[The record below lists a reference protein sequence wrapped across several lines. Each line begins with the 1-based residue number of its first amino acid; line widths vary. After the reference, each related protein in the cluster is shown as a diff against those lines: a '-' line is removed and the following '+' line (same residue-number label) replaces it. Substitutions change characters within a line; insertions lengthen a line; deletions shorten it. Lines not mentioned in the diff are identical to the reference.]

1 MENGRL
7 MYLTDSVS
15 VRIRQ
20 YLPQRHEEHKE
31 FAFIK
36 LLCGLSVFVGNRI
49 QTEIL
54 SLAGSFQTF
63 DKTIIFEHYL
73 ILMGIIKVAIA
84 DDHKI
89 FRKGVIL
96 SLRPFTNIKFVQE
109 AENGD
114 DLLNGLPQSQPDV
127 ILMDLRMPGKDG
139 IEATKIVSKQYQN
152 IKVLV
157 LSMYEDER
165 FVYHLMENGANGYLL
180 KNAEPQ
186 EIRRAIM
193 EVHEKGYYL
202 NNFVNRILLKKSH
215 SRQKVIPSLNS
226 EITLSDKER
235 DVLRFICMEFT
246 AQEIAQK
253 MEISPRTVEAIK
265 DRLMERFGSK
275 NTAGLVFFAVKNN
288 LIE

>member
-1 MENGRL
+1 
-7 MYLTDSVS
+7 
-15 VRIRQ
+15 
-20 YLPQRHEEHKE
+20 
-31 FAFIK
+31 
-36 LLCGLSVFVGNRI
+36 
-49 QTEIL
+49 
-54 SLAGSFQTF
+54 
-63 DKTIIFEHYL
+63 
-73 ILMGIIKVAIA
+73 MGIIKVAIA

-109 AENGD
+109 AENGEE
-114 DLLNGLPQSQPDV
+114 LLNGLAAVRTRCGVDGPPDARERWHRSHQ
-127 ILMDLRMPGKDG
+127 DRQQAFPH
-139 IEATKIVSKQYQN
+139 

-193 EVHEKGYYL
+193 EVFEKGYYL

-215 SRQKVIPSLNS
+215 SRQKVVPSLNS
-226 EITLSDKER
+226 EITLSDKEK

>member
-1 MENGRL
+1 MQ
-7 MYLTDSVS
+7 V
-15 VRIRQ
+15 
-20 YLPQRHEEHKE
+20 
-31 FAFIK
+31 
-36 LLCGLSVFVGNRI
+36 
-49 QTEIL
+49 
-54 SLAGSFQTF
+54 
-63 DKTIIFEHYL
+63 
-73 ILMGIIKVAIA
+73 IKVAIA

-96 SLRPFTNIKFVQE
+96 SLRPYTNIKFVLE

-114 DLLNGLPQSQPDV
+114 ELLEGLPAAEPDV
-127 ILMDLRMPGKDG
+127 ILMDLRMPQKDG
-139 IEATKIVSKQYQN
+139 IETTKIVSKQYPN
-152 IKVLV
+152 IYIVV

-186 EIRRAIM
+186 EIRKAIM
-193 EVHEKGYYL
+193 DVYEKGYYL
-202 NNFVNRILLKKSH
+202 NNFVNRILLKRAH
-215 SRQKVIPSLNS
+215 ARQKVVPSLNS
-226 EITLSDKER
+226 EITLNDKER
-235 DVLRFICMEFT
+235 DVLKYICMEFT

-288 LIE
+288 LVD